1 MKKEVAFKESRIVG
15 TTILLLG
22 TGFLMSVVP
31 EGNLPLLLFNT
42 LLALLAGALFY
53 YFWKTT
59 KHESKRYFSLLSF
72 VMLNVMA
79 IHFAIPLLRIYFL
92 TITFWIGIVM
102 LAVMVILP
110 YLYSR
115 EIAFGIQKPNK
126 SKLGKIYLIYAVLVI
141 IFGATAFMGSLYT
154 SNPDAIVL
162 AFFTFL
168 LALLF
173 LFISPVLLIKPA
185 EMDEITNR

>member
-92 TITFWIGIVM
+92 MITFWIGIVM

>member
-154 SNPDAIVL
+154 SNPNAIVL